1 MLPVEPV
8 IVALQSGRP
17 VDDAELARFIER
29 STTARYFSSS
39 GRIAADLAAVKLAW
53 ADRLP
58 DLALSE
64 RQELVEDASEL
75 LEEALTAVP
84 ADSFAWASFAT
95 ALGMG
100 SGSAARAVDAWRM
113 SVLTAPAERRLVLW
127 RVRFGIAHASQFL
140 EGDHDLLERQIRFAW
155 RAVPDQLAQYA
166 KSAEPEVMRIIRAAL
181 INQPE
186 DLEKLDG
193 LVL

>member
-1 MLPVEPV
+1 
-8 IVALQSGRP
+8 
-17 VDDAELARFIER
+17 
-29 STTARYFSSS
+29 
-39 GRIAADLAAVKLAW
+39 
-53 ADRLP
+53 
-58 DLALSE
+58 
-64 RQELVEDASEL
+64 
-75 LEEALTAVP
+75 
-84 ADSFAWASFAT
+84 
-95 ALGMG
+95 
-100 SGSAARAVDAWRM
+100 
-113 SVLTAPAERRLVLW
+113 VLW